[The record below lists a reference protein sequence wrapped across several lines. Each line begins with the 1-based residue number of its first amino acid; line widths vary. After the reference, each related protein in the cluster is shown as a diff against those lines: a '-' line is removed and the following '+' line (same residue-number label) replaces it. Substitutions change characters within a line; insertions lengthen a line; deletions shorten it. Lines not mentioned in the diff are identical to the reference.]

1 MSHSIPRR
9 QVVAG
14 LAALGLVGGARGAA
28 AAAASASP
36 TRGLADK
43 LAAYADA
50 LRYGDI
56 DEATIEAAK
65 TRLIDTLGCGI
76 AAFDERPVRVCRDIA
91 LLPGGGGVSTVIGTD
106 RRTTP
111 DLAAFANGAAFR
123 YHDFNDVYVGRQTGH
138 PSDSISAVSRG
149 RGGRTGERAGTHH
162 RDRAGL

>member
-9 QVVAG
+9 NVIAG
-14 LAALGLVGGARGAA
+14 LAALGLCGVARSAPAA
-28 AAAASASP
+28 VTSP
-36 TRGLADK
+36 SPARGLADK

-50 LRYGDI
+50 LRYADI

-76 AAFDERPVRVCRDIA
+76 AAFDERPVRVCRDLA
-91 LLPGGGGVSTVIGTD
+91 LLPGGGVSTVIGTD

-138 PSDSISAVSRG
+138 PSDAISAC
-149 RGGRTGERAGTHH
+149 
-162 RDRAGL
+162 